1 MNEGFVSAFFPRI
14 LGGGLKGTLEFP
26 GATQIYGG
34 ATYLDLALNEGRS
47 FITRKTDHFLWSP

>member
-14 LGGGLKGTLEFP
+14 LGGGLKGHIRVSGGDADLR
-26 GATQIYGG
+26 G

-47 FITRKTDHFLWSP
+47 FITRKTGHFLWSP